1 MLLRKPSARIFSVLP
16 LCAVVCLAGCGK
28 FFVPV
33 NPTPPPSGSGNYFY
47 VVNASATASLA
58 GFALNAKGMTN
69 TASSPYALGVGP
81 SALAVTPNG
90 KYVYVG
96 TIGAIY
102 GFSVGSNGDLSLLN
116 GGSALITNI
125 SPSVLRV
132 DPSGNW
138 LIEADAAP
146 EAFVF
151 SINVN
156 TGALTQQGTQLDL
169 SAGAP
174 NHIVFTPGNG
184 LMYIA
189 LGTGGVQICT
199 FAASSGA
206 LTKTGVLV
214 PKAQA
219 GADNGLAVDPGGKYL
234 FVAETAGNGL
244 RVLSIA
250 ASGALTE
257 ISGSPFK
264 TGLGPAAVLVDS
276 TGGYVYVANRT
287 DGTISV
293 FALSASGA
301 LTAVSGSPFTTG
313 SQPVDMAEDPSNTYL
328 GVACQGGGPDFQVFT
343 IGSATSSAPG
353 GLTSFAKT
361 TGTNPSGTSA
371 VVAAGSK

>member
-1 MLLRKPSARIFSVLP
+1 MLLRKPCSRIFLLLP
-16 LCAVVCLAGCGK
+16 LSTVICLAGCGK

-47 VVNASATASLA
+47 VANSSATASLA
-58 GFALNAKGMTN
+58 GFALNTKGMTN
-69 TASSPYALGVGP
+69 TASSPYALGVAP

-90 KYVYVG
+90 KYIYAG
-96 TIGAIY
+96 TVGAIY

-146 EAFVF
+146 QAFVF
-151 SINVN
+151 SINPS
-156 TGALTQQGTQLDL
+156 TGVLSQQGAQLDL

-174 NHIVFTPGNG
+174 NHIMFTPSNG
-184 LMYIA
+184 LVYIA

-199 FAASSGA
+199 FSPSSGV

-214 PKAQA
+214 PRAQS
-219 GADNGLAVDPGGKYL
+219 GSDNGLAVDPGGKYL
-234 FVAETAGNGL
+234 FVAETAGKGL
-244 RVLSIA
+244 RVLSIS

-257 ISGSPFK
+257 VSGSPFQ
-264 TGLGPAAVLVDS
+264 TGLGPSAVLVDS

-287 DGTISV
+287 DGTISAFV
-293 FALSASGA
+293 LTASGS
-301 LTAVSGSPFTTG
+301 LTAVSGSPFATG
-313 SQPVDMAEDPSNTYL
+313 LQPSDLAEDPSHTYL
-328 GVACQGGGPDFQVFT
+328 GVACVGGGPDFQVFT
-343 IGSATSSAPG
+343 IGSATSATPG

-361 TGTNPSGTSA
+361 TGSNPSGTSA
-371 VVAAGSK
+371 VVAAD

>member
-1 MLLRKPSARIFSVLP
+1 MLLRKPWFRIFPVLP
-16 LCAVVCLAGCGK
+16 LCGMVCLAGCGK

-33 NPTPPPSGSGNYFY
+33 NPTPPPSGTGNYFY
-47 VVNASATASLA
+47 VANASATASLA
-58 GFALNAKGMTN
+58 GFALTTKGMTN
-69 TASSPYALGVGP
+69 TASSPYALGVAP
-81 SALAVTPNG
+81 TTLAVTPNG
-90 KYVYVG
+90 KYIYAG
-96 TIGAIY
+96 TVGAIY

-146 EAFVF
+146 QAMVF
-151 SINVN
+151 SINTS
-156 TGALTQQGTQLDL
+156 TGTLTQQGTQLDL
-169 SAGAP
+169 STGAP
-174 NHIVFTPGNG
+174 NHIAFTPGNG
-184 LMYIA
+184 LVYIA

-199 FAASSGA
+199 FSPGSGTLA
-206 LTKTGVLV
+206 KTGVLL
-214 PKAQA
+214 PKAQG

-257 ISGSPFK
+257 ISGSPFQ
-264 TGLGPAAVLVDS
+264 TGLGPTAVLVDS

-287 DGTISV
+287 DGTISA
-293 FALSASGA
+293 FALAASGA
-301 LTAVSGSPFTTG
+301 LTTVSGSPFATG
-313 SQPVDMAEDPSNTYL
+313 AQPVDLAEDPSHTYV

-343 IGSATSSAPG
+343 IGSATSAAPG

-361 TGTNPSGTSA
+361 TGSNPSGTSA
-371 VVAAGSK
+371 VVAAD